1 MNNNET
7 SNKLNG
13 ILGILSGEESVKVDV
28 GISLSS
34 IIILLCGIVAVGVLL
49 IFINAKIQK

>member
-7 SNKLNG
+7 SNKLQG

-49 IFINAKIQK
+49 IFINAKIKK

>member
-1 MNNNET
+1 MNTET

-28 GISLSS
+28 GIDYTS
-34 IIILLCGIVAVGVLL
+34 IFMLLGGIILVGVLL
-49 IFINAKIQK
+49 IFINAKIAK

>member
-1 MNNNET
+1 MNTET

-28 GISLSS
+28 GIDYTS
-34 IIILLCGIVAVGVLL
+34 IIMLLGGIVLVGLLL
-49 IFINAKIQK
+49 IFINAKIAK

>member
-7 SNKLNG
+7 SNKLQG